1 MPLQYNLWSFP
12 TEPKSKV
19 LRTFS
24 AIHID
29 EDVRSLKGSHQ
40 NELFHNCTFGEL
52 KDLELTHCCLN
63 GSKFTEVDPTKML
76 GFSVT
81 LDCNSFSG
89 VELSSEIFDLICM
102 LLVKTKGNVE
112 KRQAL
117 IKHVVGSQK
126 SREYLTKLSK
136 LE

>member
-1 MPLQYNLWSFP
+1 
-12 TEPKSKV
+12 
-19 LRTFS
+19 
-24 AIHID
+24 
-29 EDVRSLKGSHQ
+29 
-40 NELFHNCTFGEL
+40 
-52 KDLELTHCCLN
+52 
-63 GSKFTEVDPTKML
+63 ML

-89 VELSSEIFDLICM
+89 VELSPEIFDLICI

-117 IKHVVGSQK
+117 IKYVVGSQR